1 MSPFSALALV
11 VGARRNRER
20 GFRSRKKPD
29 STKKQ
34 DRTDGGQKKA
44 ASSRGQSLSFALYV
58 GAGVTFRALSRLS
71 TILHKWMVIEHKV
84 VSAAH
89 PEHGCK
95 FRSWPRPHSQSVW
108 IDRRSAPPSSQ
119 IWVAKASAPDEA
131 LLERVRHPCGQILIR
146 LRNCRVK

>member
-71 TILHKWMVIEHKV
+71 TILHKWMVIEHKLFQPLIQNMGV
-84 VSAAH
+84 NFGRGHV
-89 PEHGCK
+89 
-95 FRSWPRPHSQSVW
+95 R
-108 IDRRSAPPSSQ
+108 I
-119 IWVAKASAPDEA
+119 AKASGSIA
-131 LLERVRHPCGQILIR
+131 GQRRPQARYGWQRRQHQMKRYWSVSATLVAR
-146 LRNCRVK
+146 S